1 MIYQQEDIRAELLTK
16 RKDQELEVIR
26 LFGVK
31 RSLQKK
37 LTACDLNRLYQ
48 ELQNFEERKAGVD
61 EKIKKLVQR
70 TEISREKIEALGHQ
84 LNTLYTEKVKE
95 LSLIRS
101 EQESKYE
108 AAVHEERAHLDAQT
122 KNEQQLRFLIEKIGR
137 LKNKVESFDET
148 EESFNKDFHA
158 HLSRNILGF
167 YEDGF
172 LDVQKKEMSAELQEQ
187 KNHLAKSALKLDN
200 VELSLKK
207 LVQELSEKNVR
218 IHDIMYQIKGTKD
231 VLVNLEHQKN
241 ERLRIMKYVEMDEN
255 SIDKKELL
263 LVQLDGKIRELD
275 IGRSKLLQEISA
287 QEKLLRQL
295 KEGRTLELPENIR
308 SYMKQNGIDIVYGME
323 WIAKN
328 GRTPQENE
336 ALVKKN
342 PFLPY
347 AILMERNVF
356 ECFCKNEEALYTSF
370 PIPIIVKEDLE
381 SIQEHTDGRFA
392 TYGNVHFYVMFNKHL
407 LDREELKRILEKIQE
422 DINALQKTAGDK
434 EQDLN
439 IYRGYKTCI
448 AQQTFSSEGYQ
459 KAEEQLAE
467 QKEEKQQ
474 VEKRISEIRQEQ
486 GHLEEEKNSWKS
498 C

>member
-1 MIYQQEDIRAELLTK
+1 
-16 RKDQELEVIR
+16 
-26 LFGVK
+26 
-31 RSLQKK
+31 
-37 LTACDLNRLYQ
+37 
-48 ELQNFEERKAGVD
+48 
-61 EKIKKLVQR
+61 
-70 TEISREKIEALGHQ
+70 
-84 LNTLYTEKVKE
+84 
-95 LSLIRS
+95 
-101 EQESKYE
+101 
-108 AAVHEERAHLDAQT
+108 
-122 KNEQQLRFLIEKIGR
+122 
-137 LKNKVESFDET
+137 
-148 EESFNKDFHA
+148 
-158 HLSRNILGF
+158 
-167 YEDGF
+167 
-172 LDVQKKEMSAELQEQ
+172 
-187 KNHLAKSALKLDN
+187 
-200 VELSLKK
+200 
-207 LVQELSEKNVR
+207 
-218 IHDIMYQIKGTKD
+218 
-231 VLVNLEHQKN
+231 
-241 ERLRIMKYVEMDEN
+241 
-255 SIDKKELL
+255 
-263 LVQLDGKIRELD
+263 
-275 IGRSKLLQEISA
+275 
-287 QEKLLRQL
+287 
-295 KEGRTLELPENIR
+295 
-308 SYMKQNGIDIVYGME
+308 ME

-474 VEKRISEIRQEQ
+474 VENGSPKFGRSRATWRKK
-486 GHLEEEKNSWKS
+486 KNSWKS